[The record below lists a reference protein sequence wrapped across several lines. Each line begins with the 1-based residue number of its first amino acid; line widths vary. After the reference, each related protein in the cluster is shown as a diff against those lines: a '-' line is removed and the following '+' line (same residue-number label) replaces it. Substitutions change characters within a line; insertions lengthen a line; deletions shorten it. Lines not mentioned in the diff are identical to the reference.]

1 MKRRPRQRLVA
12 EINITPLTDVIL
24 VLLIIFMVTTPLVFQ
39 SSIQIDLPKSKS
51 TEEPPAREI
60 TVAIDANGQAFLGNK
75 QYSLRFDLDLLKFE
89 LSSRIKNKKNTTILI
104 RGDKNVQYDFVIK
117 VMDMASQLGIKKIVL
132 LTELTQ

>member
-39 SSIQIDLPKSKS
+39 SSVQIDLPQSKS
-51 TEEPPAREI
+51 NEEPPREI
-60 TVAIDANGQAFLGNK
+60 TITIDANGRAFLGNK
-75 QYSLRFDLDLLKFE
+75 QYNLRFDLDLFKFE
-89 LSSRIKNKKNTTILI
+89 LSSMMKNKKDTTILI

-132 LTELTQ
+132 LTELTR

>member
-89 LSSRIKNKKNTTILI
+89 LSSMIKNKKNTTILI

-132 LTELTQ
+132 LTELTR